1 MTSILKICIVLLA
14 GLTLIGKASA
24 ASSDWQDLGGGKA
37 RIFASKDPI
46 TNIVDG
52 VIEVKLDKGWKTYWR
67 SPGGSGIPPEFNFDG
82 SNAFSL
88 THVTFPVPEWIE
100 LNGAA
105 FFGYKDHVS
114 FVFSGM
120 AEDFSTSINL
130 DMLIGVCEEICIP
143 ATANMSLTS
152 EALNSSDPQVP
163 IRISLAKS
171 KLPIDGDNQ
180 SGIVD
185 FQLNGDMIIATL
197 SSMGKSDQSR
207 IVIAIDG
214 IWTSDPI
221 EFSKDEKG
229 AFVAAIKLPPA
240 IVQSGAVMQNWE
252 YSLIQQSGEAHQVI
266 NAIESPFTISQN

>member
-1 MTSILKICIVLLA
+1 MTSLLKIFIVLLA
-14 GLTLIGKASA
+14 SLTLIGNANA
-24 ASSDWQDLGGGKA
+24 ASSKWQDLGGGKA
-37 RIFASKDPI
+37 RIYAIKDPV
-46 TNIVDG
+46 TNVVDG

-105 FFGYKDHVS
+105 FFGYKDQVS

-143 ATANMSLTS
+143 ATANMALTS

-171 KLPIDGDNQ
+171 KLPIDGDSR

-185 FQLNGDMIIATL
+185 FQLNDDMIIATL
-197 SSMGKSDQSR
+197 LSMGKSDQSR

-214 IWTSDPI
+214 IWTSDPV
-221 EFSKDEKG
+221 EFGKSDNG
-229 AFVAAIKLPPA
+229 DFVAAIKLPQT
-240 IVQSGAVMQNWE
+240 IVQSGAIRQNWE
-252 YSLIQQSGEAHQVI
+252 YSLIQQSGEGHQVI
-266 NAIESPFTISQN
+266 NAIESTFTIGQN